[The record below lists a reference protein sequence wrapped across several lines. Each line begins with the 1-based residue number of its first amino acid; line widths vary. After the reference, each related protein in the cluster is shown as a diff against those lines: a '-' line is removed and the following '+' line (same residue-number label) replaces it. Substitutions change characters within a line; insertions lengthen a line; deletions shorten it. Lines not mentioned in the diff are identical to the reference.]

1 MKTMAI
7 SEARKRAN
15 AKYNLK
21 AYDRIELKVAKGK
34 KEEIRIFAESNG
46 ESINAFV
53 NRAIAEAMNEVPR
66 KEAQAKPKA
75 KREMSVELL

>member
-1 MKTMAI
+1 MPI

-21 AYDRIELKVAKGK
+21 AYDRIELKVSKGK
-34 KEEIRIFAESNG
+34 KEKIRLFAEQHG
-46 ESINAFV
+46 ESLNAFV
-53 NRAIAEAMNEVPR
+53 NRAISEAMGEVQR
-66 KEAQAKPKA
+66 KETAPVAKPKQ

>member
-1 MKTMAI
+1 MPI

-34 KEEIRIFAESNG
+34 KEEIRLFAQQHG
-46 ESINAFV
+46 ESINSFV
-53 NRAIAEAMNEVPR
+53 NRAIAEAMGQIQR
-66 KEAQAKPKA
+66 KQEDAKPKQ
-75 KREMSVELL
+75 KKEMSVELL